1 MKEVN
6 IFVNC
11 GTYVGNMKQEYN
23 EVKNKVHGYLIHV
36 AQSYQVITQLQLDAL
51 MNMVPC

>member
-1 MKEVN
+1 MKDVN

-11 GTYVGNMKQEYN
+11 GSYVGNMKQEDN
-23 EVKNKVHGYLIHV
+23 EVKNKVHGYLMHV
-36 AQSYQVITQLQLDAL
+36 AQSYQVITQLQFDAL